1 MSDRLTSWDGS
12 STSSGCFFDVPGKA
26 ARLVVLEQQAA
37 APEFWG
43 GPEKAQKVLKEQSD
57 LRQTVDQHG
66 GLVKCLEDERLML
79 ELAAEEGD
87 AATLQEIETGLADL
101 AKRIR
106 GLEMQS
112 VLSGE
117 YDKGNALLAINAGA
131 GGTESQDWAQML
143 LRMYMRWFETKRFKA
158 EVIDILAGDEAGMKN
173 VTVSVEGAYAYGY
186 LRAESGVHRLVRIS
200 PFDANKRRHT
210 SFASVSAYP
219 EITDDIDLDVD
230 EKDLRI
236 DTYRAGGHG
245 GQHINVTDSAVRIT
259 HLPTGLVAQCQNERS
274 QHKNKAMAMKVL
286 RSRLYE
292 YYKAV
297 KDEEMAKLEGVKQAI
312 AWGSQIR
319 SYVLAPYQLV
329 KDHRTG
335 EETGNVSAVL
345 DGDVD
350 RFIEAFLFKPP
361 DAKAAAP
368 KGKEAEDV

>member
-26 ARLVVLEQQAA
+26 ARLAVLEQQAA

-66 GLVKCLEDERLML
+66 GLVKRLEDERLML

-87 AATLQEIETGLADL
+87 AGTLQEIETGLADL

-210 SFASVSAYP
+210 SFASVFVYP
-219 EITDDIDLDVD
+219 DIPDDIDVKIE

-236 DTYRAGGHG
+236 DVYRSTGHG
-245 GQHINVTDSAVRIT
+245 GQSVNTTDSAVRIT
-259 HLPTGLVAQCQNERS
+259 HLPTGLVATCQDEKS
-274 QHKNKAMAMKVL
+274 QHKNKAKALKVL
-286 RSRLYE
+286 RARLYDQE
-292 YYKAV
+292 
-297 KDEEMAKLEGVKQAI
+297 LT
-312 AWGSQIR
+312 R
-319 SYVLAPYQLV
+319 
-329 KDHRTG
+329 
-335 EETGNVSAVL
+335 
-345 DGDVD
+345 
-350 RFIEAFLFKPP
+350 
-361 DAKAAAP
+361 
-368 KGKEAEDV
+368 